1 MGIKPSEDDRDE
13 IKSRIDQILINLHR
27 FEYAV
32 VIVLAFTVAIIT
44 IFALLRL
51 LVQTYKSIFVNW
63 DISDY
68 QAIPVLFGMIMT
80 VVIAMELG
88 NSILRHIKEHSVIIQ
103 AREVILIGIMAVVR
117 KVMIL
122 DLSVVSYQY
131 LASLGILA
139 VCLAAALWLMNHSE

>member
-1 MGIKPSEDDRDE
+1 
-13 IKSRIDQILINLHR
+13 
-27 FEYAV
+27 V